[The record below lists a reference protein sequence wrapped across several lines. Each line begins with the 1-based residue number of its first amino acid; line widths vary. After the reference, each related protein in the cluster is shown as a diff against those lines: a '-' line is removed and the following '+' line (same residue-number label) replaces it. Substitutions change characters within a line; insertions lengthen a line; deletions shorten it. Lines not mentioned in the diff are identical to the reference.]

1 MPQAGERPIT
11 VTTAPDFGE
20 AVRQAIGADVWRR
33 DKSRDL
39 RPLGRLW
46 PLLMRHWPEALAGLT
61 FLLLSTAALLAL
73 TGGARMVLDQ
83 GFAQQSRA
91 TLHQVFLWLGAAA
104 GALAITTGLRLY
116 FTYKLGERIIADLRQ
131 DVFRHVL
138 SLDLARFLE
147 LKTGEVLSRLTT
159 DMTIVESTVG
169 IILPGALRN
178 LLTVSGAL
186 ILMVLVS
193 PNITGLILVL
203 IPLLLTP
210 LFLVGRRIQTL
221 SIHAQDR
228 FAEAVG
234 HAGEGLEAIDTVQA
248 FGQEETVSA
257 RFDDAIERAFRASR
271 AQLRVSGLM
280 SSLMIALIFAG
291 MLTLLYQCALAVIVD
306 KTMSGGNLLQLLIL
320 AMVAATGLRDL
331 SEVWGQIQKA
341 SGATRR
347 IVDMLETTS
356 AITAPARPTAL
367 PTPARGEIRFESV
380 SFTYPRRDIPALDN
394 FSLEVR
400 PGERIALVGP
410 SGAGKSTV
418 FRLLLR
424 FYDPTA
430 GAVRIDGV
438 DLRSA
443 DPKAVRA
450 RVAFVA
456 QDAPLFSS
464 SAADNIAFGRLGAVD
479 GEVRAAARAAQAE
492 GFISRLPHGFDTLMG
507 ERAKLLSGGQRQRI
521 AIARALVRRAPILLL
536 DEATSA
542 LDAESERLVQT
553 ALHEAMAGRTTL
565 VIAHRL
571 ATVLEADRI
580 VVMDAG
586 RVVDVGRHGELMAR
600 GGLYARLARLQF
612 GVAAA

>member
-1 MPQAGERPIT
+1 MSEAAESQ
-11 VTTAPDFGE
+11 TASGAQPGLG
-20 AVRQAIGADVWRR
+20 AVVRQALGADAWPS
-33 DKSRDL
+33 DASTL
-39 RPLGRLW
+39 RPLTRLW
-46 PLLMRHWPEALAGLT
+46 PLLLEHRLDAALGMT
-61 FLLLSTAALLAL
+61 FLLLSSGALLGL

-83 GFAQQSRA
+83 GFGLHTRA
-91 TLHQVFLWLGAAA
+91 ALEHVFLWLGGLAAL
-104 GALAITTGLRLY
+104 LAVTTGLRLY

-131 DVFRHVL
+131 QVFRHVL
-138 SLDLARFLE
+138 GLDLAHFLK

-178 LLTVSGAL
+178 LLNVSGAL
-186 ILMVLVS
+186 IMMVLVS

-210 LFLVGRRIQTL
+210 LFLVGRRIQRL
-221 SIHAQDR
+221 SVRAQDR

-234 HAGEGLEAIDTVQA
+234 QAGEGLEAIDTVQA
-248 FGQEETVSA
+248 FGQEEVVAA
-257 RFDDAIERAFRASR
+257 RFDAAIERAFLASR

-280 SSLMIALIFAG
+280 SCLMITLIFAG

-306 KTMSGGNLLQLLIL
+306 KTMTPGNLLQLLIL
-320 AMVAATGLRDL
+320 AMVAAAGLRDL
-331 SEVWGQIQKA
+331 SEIWSQVQRA
-341 SGATRR
+341 SGAAER
-347 IVDMLETTS
+347 IVRMMETTP
-356 AITAPARPTAL
+356 AIAAPARPTAM
-367 PTPARGEIRFESV
+367 PSPPRGEIRFEGV
-380 SFTYPRRDIPALDN
+380 TFAYPARENPALDD

-400 PGERIALVGP
+400 PGERVALVGP

-438 DLRSA
+438 DLRDA

-464 SAADNIAFGRLGAVD
+464 SASENIAFGRRGAA
-479 GEVRAAARAAQAE
+479 ESEIRAAARAAQAE
-492 GFISRLPHGFDTLMG
+492 GFLSRLPHGFDTLMG
-507 ERAKLLSGGQRQRI
+507 ERAKLLSGGQRQRV
-521 AIARALVRRAPILLL
+521 AIARALVRGAPILLL

-542 LDAESERLVQT
+542 LDAESERLVQA
-553 ALHEAMAGRTTL
+553 ALHEAMVGRTTL

-586 RVVDVGRHGELMAR
+586 KVVESGRHGELMAK

-612 GVAAA
+612 GAAAA